1 MLICE
6 WYIELYIELYKKTQ
20 LLQILNAM
28 RLYIFS

>member
-6 WYIELYIELYKKTQ
+6 WYIELYKKIQ

>member
-1 MLICE
+1 MLTCE
-6 WYIELYIELYKKTQ
+6 WYIELYKKIQ

>member
-6 WYIELYIELYKKTQ
+6 WYIELYKKIQ
-20 LLQILNAM
+20 LFQILNAM